1 MRPVW
6 QFELVRDTNAPF
18 QLVRNALLDGA
29 SYHRWHPRCRRADP
43 QIVEDGERFV
53 ASCRFNRL
61 GIEEDAW
68 YTVEKQESRL
78 LLTYRNRFKGW
89 PVIFLM
95 GWWRIR
101 SERVWERLIESLN
114 IVEN

>member
-18 QLVRNALLDGA
+18 QLVRDALLDGHG
-29 SYHRWHPRCRRADP
+29 YHRWHPRCRKAAP

-53 ASCRFNRL
+53 ALCSFNRL
-61 GIEEDAW
+61 CIEEDAW
-68 YTVEKQESRL
+68 YMVEKQENRL
-78 LLTYRNRFKGW
+78 LLTYKNRFKGW
-89 PVIFLM
+89 PAIILM

-101 SERVWERLIESLN
+101 SERLWERLIESL
-114 IVEN
+114 E